1 MRTLGGSY
9 YKAMA
14 RYCLWVLMLFLHF
27 TEREA
32 DFCVGWYGF
41 WSSEFSSLFL
51 LYLPAPCSF
60 WIALCSTNTANYFSC
75 RRFHGILWTWNVLI
89 IVHLLEITVISSPVL
104 ICSWQTAAALSALFY
119 EYSPECLHFLAKWLE
134 WLWFTNECLLSNA
147 TELTSYISSCQGPKP
162 TLRAMCPTATITASN
177 PCLQFVCRWVNR
189 FFLRI

>member
-1 MRTLGGSY
+1 MRMLGVHTKRQWLDTASEYWCYSFILQKEKQISVWGD
-9 YKAMA
+9 
-14 RYCLWVLMLFLHF
+14 
-27 TEREA
+27 T
-32 DFCVGWYGF
+32 DFEVQNLA
-41 WSSEFSSLFL
+41 LFL
-51 LYLPAPCSF
+51 LYLPAPCSL

-89 IVHLLEITVISSPVL
+89 IVHLLEITVIASPVL

>member
-1 MRTLGGSY
+1 MRMLGVHTKRQWLDTASEYWCYSFILQKEKQISVWGD
-9 YKAMA
+9 
-14 RYCLWVLMLFLHF
+14 
-27 TEREA
+27 T
-32 DFCVGWYGF
+32 DFEVQNLA
-41 WSSEFSSLFL
+41 LFL